1 MIFFSACLVAF
12 ILFALSSMALSYFST
27 PFSPVEIYICTTF
40 LNGLFAGALMNY
52 TLAHLLHLTN
62 PNVHYIVTSLVAMSR
77 GFAGSF
83 GSAVGGGLFSRELK
97 RALETGFSRRGL
109 FNKDELIRKL
119 LGSPALV
126 MDLTGADKEIAINS
140 YQKAIERL
148 FLAAGALALATT
160 IVQACTGRNPP
171 KGKGR
176 QEELSDPEHN

>member
-1 MIFFSACLVAF
+1 
-12 ILFALSSMALSYFST
+12 FST

-126 MDLTGADKEIAINS
+126 MDLTGADKE
-140 YQKAIERL
+140 
-148 FLAAGALALATT
+148 
-160 IVQACTGRNPP
+160 
-171 KGKGR
+171 
-176 QEELSDPEHN
+176 